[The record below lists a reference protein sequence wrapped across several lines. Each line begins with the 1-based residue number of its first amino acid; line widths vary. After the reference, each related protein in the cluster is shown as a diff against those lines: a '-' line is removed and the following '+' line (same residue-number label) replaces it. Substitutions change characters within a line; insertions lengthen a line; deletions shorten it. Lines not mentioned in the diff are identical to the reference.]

1 MPFVKKLSEIGEQLR
16 NVLTAKGETVEHTE
30 SQLAQ
35 ANESVAAAR
44 LAVERAEL
52 ALEQSFGNQEADVH
66 LAWDA
71 VKNAKDTLH
80 LAESRREAILKR
92 LEQAEEDKRQTAHE
106 LRKEEL
112 HADVVKLQEAAQ
124 DVDVGISKIRSAMER
139 WQKMA
144 NRIQSH
150 GYGELD
156 HSLKNA
162 LLSLKPRILDGI
174 CVEAHRS
181 GLVPYIGDKPWLSDQ
196 ITAEDVDRV
205 TSKPKR
211 VS

>member
-35 ANESVAAAR
+35 ANEAVTTAR
-44 LAVERAEL
+44 QGVERAEL

-71 VKNAKDTLH
+71 VKHAKDTLE

-112 HADVVKLQEAAQ
+112 LGAVAKLHSAAKE
-124 DVDVGISKIRSAMER
+124 VDAGIGKIRSAMKQ
-139 WQKMA
+139 WQTEA
-144 NRIQSH
+144 NQIRSH
-150 GYGELD
+150 GDNELD
-156 HSLKNA
+156 HA
-162 LLSLKPRILDGI
+162 LQSALQSLKPRILDGI
-174 CVEAHRS
+174 CVEAHRT
-181 GLVPYIGDKPWLSDQ
+181 GLVPFIGEKPWLSDQ
-196 ITAEDVDRV
+196 LTAEDVERV
-205 TSKPKR
+205 TFRPKR
-211 VS
+211 AS